1 MCMRARRTIAAEW
14 GEGSAGGC
22 HLHPDTWKKNPCFHL
37 KLKAPGPTRV
47 RVVLSRPDKDWRAAC
62 HSDRVG
68 CMMGFYL
75 LQGSRP
81 VRTPGAL
88 FHEGRPWDES
98 PFVPTHSATFDW
110 DPVLSIQYESA
121 LSMTARCSD
130 MHSI

>member
-62 HSDRVG
+62 HSDSVG

-98 PFVPTHSATFDW
+98 PFVPTHRFVIYITYIYMHVHCYHNIRCCSAH
-110 DPVLSIQYESA
+110 Y
-121 LSMTARCSD
+121 
-130 MHSI
+130 